1 MAAAVLGG
9 KRRKPKPGKV
19 DHTTTSPC
27 KNMNKEQTAEGKL
40 STADSCKPKSGAS
53 SGECA
58 EDVTTSSSTVDSRAG
73 SADPSGLERKDDGA
87 KVIAA
92 GTRMTTRSGAYFS
105 NRYDMNDEDEAL
117 LKRMQGE
124 DQEEALHAD
133 IKAAVEAETEA
144 VLADFGTED
153 LTKIVLITIKAAV
166 PAIVKAVQKQLL
178 ASNDSSRAHR
188 NILLSRYKEDELE
201 QYSRKENV
209 RIHGI
214 QEENMEETEEILV
227 EKVCKLAA
235 EAGTNIRESDI
246 SAVHRL
252 GGAKKQCKTRPVIVR
267 FVSRRKKAELMRNK
281 AVLRSHSSSK
291 NIFISDDLTSMRYKL
306 FKYAKEKCPHT
317 FIKEGKVICKHD
329 GHYKTINSPDDL
341 FLIGYDDLDYK
352 LFGIDI

>member
-1 MAAAVLGG
+1 MSGKSLHPPSSASDCVHGG
-9 KRRKPKPGKV
+9 GRYLEANAENLSRAKV

-58 EDVTTSSSTVDSRAG
+58 EDVRLATSSSTVDSRAG

-178 ASNDSSRAHR
+178 ASNDSSPERTG

-201 QYSRKENV
+201 QYKPQGECTNPWNTRGK
-209 RIHGI
+209 IWKK
-214 QEENMEETEEILV
+214 TEEILV

-235 EAGTNIRESDI
+235 EAGTNIRESDHL
-246 SAVHRL
+246 SSSSTGR
-252 GGAKKQCKTRPVIVR
+252 
-267 FVSRRKKAELMRNK
+267 SKKAGIPVRRSSGRARMGGLMCNREREKHTGGPN
-281 AVLRSHSSSK
+281 REQPQC
-291 NIFISDDLTSMRYKL
+291 ISTK
-306 FKYAKEKCPHT
+306 
-317 FIKEGKVICKHD
+317 D
-329 GHYKTINSPDDL
+329 GINQE
-341 FLIGYDDLDYK
+341 
-352 LFGIDI
+352 FGVYVTVVVRERD

>member
-58 EDVTTSSSTVDSRAG
+58 EDVRLATSSSTVDSRAG

-117 LKRMQGE
+117 LN
-124 DQEEALHAD
+124 AC
-133 IKAAVEAETEA
+133 KAAVEAETEA

-252 GGAKKQCKTRPVIVR
+252 GGAKKQGKTRPVIVR

-281 AVLRSHSSSK
+281 AVLRSNSSSK

-306 FKYAKEKCPHT
+306 FQYAKEKCPHT